1 MGGIIILITGEHSTQ
16 NQYVEDNSDKLITG
30 AYIKQSRYRKE
41 VIKYLGKNTIGT
53 PTQIAKGTGIRTNHI
68 SKVLSELKKKGVLIC
83 INEEMRKG
91 RLYKLTD
98 FGFEVVDLITDKGVM
113 I

>member
-1 MGGIIILITGEHSTQ
+1 MEALKLITKEHTTQ
-16 NQYVEDNSDKLITG
+16 SQYVEDNSAKLIIG
-30 AYIKQSRYRKE
+30 AYIKQSRYRKA
-41 VIKYLGKNTIGT
+41 VIDYLGKNTIGT

-68 SKVLSELKKKGVLIC
+68 SKVLSELKKKKVLIC
-83 INEEMRKG
+83 INEDMRKG

-98 FGFEVVDLITDKGVM
+98 FGFEVVDLLNDTGVM